1 MGLSPLKQWVLYSLL
16 WGLTGCTAH
25 QQMEA
30 VKPEM
35 IPSAVKIDPSKLPQ
49 MIQERSVEEVTMTES
64 GSLFRHNYSVQ
75 LFSDRRAYRVGDIL
89 TVNLEGGTKITK
101 NANSAINKNGEIRIS
116 DPTLFGRTGAS
127 ILGSGYSLA
136 STIPAPVR
144 KFSGDTN
151 LSRESKVTEGSVAVQ
166 VTGVMPNGTLM
177 VQGESWL
184 MLNDEAELVRISGI
198 LRPEDI
204 TTDNEVSSKKLA
216 QARVTYSGVG
226 PQGDAL
232 KPGWLTRIVNSPW
245 FPF

>member
-1 MGLSPLKQWVLYSLL
+1 MNVSLSHPVLALLGLMLA
-16 WGLTGCTAH
+16 GCGA
-25 QQMEA
+25 QQKMMP
-30 VKPEM
+30 VKPDAL
-35 IPSAVKIDPSKLPQ
+35 PSSVKIDPTKMPQ
-49 MIQERSVEEVTMTES
+49 MLQERSVEEVTRTES

-101 NANSAINKNGEIRIS
+101 KANSAMNKNGEIKIS
-116 DPTLFGRTGAS
+116 DPILFGRTGAS
-127 ILGSGYSLA
+127 ILGSGYSLDT
-136 STIPAPVR
+136 TIPSPTR
-144 KFSGDTN
+144 KFNGDTG
-151 LSRESKVTEGSVAVQ
+151 LSRESTVSKGSIAVQ

-184 MLNDEAELVRISGI
+184 MLNDEAEFVRISGI

-204 TTDNEVSSKKLA
+204 STDNEVSSKKLA

-226 PQGDAL
+226 AQGDAL
-232 KPGWLTRIVNSPW
+232 KPGWLTRMVNSPW